1 MAHLPGAVH
10 LVAEAPELDSKRIA
24 GTVSDAHV
32 AEFAAAG
39 VIGVFHDIAGIL
51 RPPGTQVDGVH
62 ELCIRL
68 LGPVGKFMK
77 AYRIRFR
84 GEPGKIQP
92 LGAVGSHAVLPV
104 EAGDKVA
111 AGIADYGDAEIA
123 HLFQHVFAKALF
135 IRHGVTG
142 LVNPAVHCAAQ
153 MLNEGAVKARVDPA
167 DDVIFIK
174 NNSRRFHD
182 ILSD

>member
-1 MAHLPGAVH
+1 
-10 LVAEAPELDSKRIA
+10 
-24 GTVSDAHV
+24 
-32 AEFAAAG
+32 
-39 VIGVFHDIAGIL
+39 
-51 RPPGTQVDGVH
+51 
-62 ELCIRL
+62 
-68 LGPVGKFMK
+68 MK
-77 AYRIRFR
+77 AYRIGFR
-84 GEPGKIQP
+84 SEPGQVQT
-92 LGAVGSHAVLPV
+92 LGAVGTHTVLPV

-142 LVNPAVHCAAQ
+142 LVNPTVHCAAQ